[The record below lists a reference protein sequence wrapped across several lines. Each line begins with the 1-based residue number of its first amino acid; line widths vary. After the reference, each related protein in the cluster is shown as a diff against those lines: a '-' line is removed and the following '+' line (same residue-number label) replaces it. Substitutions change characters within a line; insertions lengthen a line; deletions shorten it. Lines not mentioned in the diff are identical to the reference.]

1 MPPEQSPPAAD
12 PEPIAYELRLVR
24 TADATG
30 YFAAVPAHDGSVYE
44 ALAYLEAHPFDEF
57 MHRHLLRTLAEHTA
71 SERGRILSA
80 TGVRGAAAALSAELA
95 ALAPETASGSP
106 SDITAIHPGDELH
119 RTCSPLIDLRSEA
132 LADQPLHRRWCRIF
146 QANIER
152 LTPLPAPEKAALPLP
167 FSEDQIHAANRP
179 AARIDAVRRAIR
191 STPPPAEP
199 PVRPEQI
206 AQLALERLTSAGVLE
221 GVEMRHETSLSPVGL
236 LRQWRLDA
244 TVRSGRLGYRL
255 FGLQTSY
262 GRGFSLETARAR
274 CLMEIVERASA
285 FVSVG
290 GDRVLGRKA
299 ETPVFS
305 GSFHQLVAEG
315 EPPPL
320 DPNHLRLEVPY
331 AGQPLYWIRGERIGS
346 AGSED
351 VLVPFQCVFLFANLD
366 EPALFSGLSS
376 TGLASGAGPAGAR
389 LSALMEVVERDA
401 ESVGFY
407 DPGRCFH
414 LAADDP
420 FVAGLLEDY
429 RARGIGVFFQ
439 DITGF
444 TGIPCYKALVRNAD
458 GTVAKGTGAHLDGR
472 YALLSALT
480 EVPYPYPGGPPSK
493 PGPEELPVRRF
504 EALPNFSD
512 GRPAQDLLLAEAVLL
527 ENGYRPIYVDI
538 TRADLQFPVVRA
550 LVPGLEI
557 MADFDRF
564 SRFGP
569 RHFAAFRRLA
579 GRSKPRVTIDSDS
592 SA

>member
-1 MPPEQSPPAAD
+1 MPPEQAPSAAD
-12 PEPIAYELRLVR
+12 PEPIAYELRLIR

-30 YFAAVPAHDGSVYE
+30 YFAAVPAHDGSVDE
-44 ALAYLEAHPFDEF
+44 ALAYLEAHPLDEF

-71 SERGRILSA
+71 SERGRILSGA
-80 TGVRGAAAALSAELA
+80 GARGAAAALSAELA

-106 SDITAIHPGDELH
+106 SDKTAIHPGDELH
-119 RTCSPLIDLRSEA
+119 RTGSPLIDLRSEA

-146 QANIER
+146 RANIER
-152 LTPLPAPEKAALPLP
+152 LTPAPEETDLPLP
-167 FSEDQIHAANRP
+167 FSEDQIHAANPP
-179 AARIDAVRRAIR
+179 AARIGAVHRAIR
-191 STPPPAEP
+191 ITPPPAEP

-236 LRQWRLDA
+236 LRQWRLD
-244 TVRSGRLGYRL
+244 TRVRSGRLGYRL

-285 FVSVG
+285 FVSVR

-315 EPPPL
+315 APPPL

-331 AGQPLYWIRGERIGS
+331 TGQPLYWIRGERIGS

-366 EPALFSGLSS
+366 EAALFSGLSS

-389 LSALMEVVERDA
+389 LSALLEVIERDA

-414 LAADDP
+414 LTADDP
-420 FVAGLLEDY
+420 FVAGLLKDY

>member
-1 MPPEQSPPAAD
+1 MPPEQDPPAAA
-12 PEPIAYELRLVR
+12 PEPIAYELRLIR

-30 YFAAVPAHDGSVYE
+30 YFAAVPAHDGSVDE
-44 ALAYLEAHPFDEF
+44 ALAYLEAHPLDEF

-71 SERGRILSA
+71 SERGRILSGA
-80 TGVRGAAAALSAELA
+80 GARGAAAALSAELA

-106 SDITAIHPGDELH
+106 SDKTAIHPGDELH
-119 RTCSPLIDLRSEA
+119 RTGSPLIDLRSEA

-146 QANIER
+146 RANIER
-152 LTPLPAPEKAALPLP
+152 LTPAPEETDLPLP
-167 FSEDQIHAANRP
+167 FSEDQIHAANPP
-179 AARIDAVRRAIR
+179 AARIGAVHRAIR
-191 STPPPAEP
+191 ITPPPAEP

-236 LRQWRLDA
+236 LRQWRLD
-244 TVRSGRLGYRL
+244 TRVRSGRLGYRL

-285 FVSVG
+285 FASVAAG
-290 GDRVLGRKA
+290 RILDRRA
-299 ETPVFS
+299 EAPIFK
-305 GSFHQLVAEG
+305 GSFSQLVSKG
-315 EPPPL
+315 IPTPL
-320 DPNHLRLEVPY
+320 DPNRLRLEVPY
-331 AGQPLYWIRGERIGS
+331 TGQPLYWIRGERIGS

-366 EPALFSGLSS
+366 EAALFSGLSS

-389 LSALMEVVERDA
+389 LSALMEVIERDA

-414 LAADDP
+414 LTADDP
-420 FVAGLLEDY
+420 FVAGLLKDY